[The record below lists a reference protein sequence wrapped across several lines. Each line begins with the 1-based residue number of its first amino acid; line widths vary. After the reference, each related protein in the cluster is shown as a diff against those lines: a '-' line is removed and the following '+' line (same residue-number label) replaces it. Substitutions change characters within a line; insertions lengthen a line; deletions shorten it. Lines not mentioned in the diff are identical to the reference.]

1 MMSAKLDKSFGNQ
14 VLDSLLPADSARILP
29 HLQCTNLKLRL
40 GLETAGR
47 PITSVY
53 FPTSGIISLI
63 AVSTNKRDRAEVGLV
78 GREGMTGLA
87 VILVTLISPFS
98 AFVQMEGIAFSIGAT
113 RLSQLFSESSTL
125 RLALL
130 RFVQVFATQIAQT
143 ALANSRGNIDRRLA
157 RWLLM
162 ARDRTS
168 GDELRLTDEFLAST
182 LGVRRAG
189 ITLAMQRLVSQGLVA
204 KARGS
209 VTIANRQGL
218 EEATGGLYGV
228 PERELVRL
236 LETPSEP
243 GIDPL

>member
-87 VILVTLISPFS
+87 VILGTLISPFS